1 MKKLVILII
10 VFIILVGC
18 NNKEEEIVD
27 ALLFKDNVEVYSKI
41 KLSDIIDFD
50 IKEDFEIDTKK
61 IGLKEI
67 DFEYT
72 EENETKKGTV
82 KLNILDSTPP
92 YIGIGNYY
100 NHIINTNFTFDK
112 DVICGDNYDKDV
124 KCEIVGDYDLNSL
137 GETDLKVVAKD
148 SSNNITEKE
157 FILRIIEKPNKNKE
171 EVYLT
176 LDEINKNKPKDAT
189 VMIDVS
195 KWQEDINW
203 QDVKNSGIDYAM
215 LRLGTQKG
223 IDQDSVLDSY
233 FDKNIS
239 EAQKVGIKVGVYYYS
254 YANDIEDSKE
264 QAKWVIE
271 NLKDYNLD
279 LPVAFDWECW
289 NFFNDFDISFYDLN
303 EIARVF
309 LTEIENAG
317 YKAIN
322 YGSKNYMEN
331 IWALDEYD
339 TWLAHYTEKTD
350 YTRKYIMWQFTDKG
364 KIPGIKNKT
373 DVNYYFNN

>member
-137 GETDLKVVAKD
+137 GETNLKVVAKD

-157 FILRIIEKPNKNKE
+157 FTLRIIEKPNKNKE

-176 LDEINKNKPKDAT
+176 LNEINKNKPKDAT
-189 VMIDVS
+189 IMIDVS

-233 FDKNIS
+233 FDKNIT

-264 QAKWVIE
+264 QAEWVIE

-331 IWALDEYD
+331 IWSLDEYD

>member
-72 EENETKKGTV
+72 EENETKKGIV
-82 KLNILDSTPP
+82 KLNVIDSTPP

-137 GETDLKVVAKD
+137 GETNLKVVAKD

-157 FILRIIEKPNKNKE
+157 FTLRIIEKPNKNKE
-171 EVYLT
+171 EVYLKH
-176 LDEINKNKPKDAT
+176 L
-189 VMIDVS
+189 
-195 KWQEDINW
+195 
-203 QDVKNSGIDYAM
+203 
-215 LRLGTQKG
+215 L
-223 IDQDSVLDSY
+223 
-233 FDKNIS
+233 
-239 EAQKVGIKVGVYYYS
+239 
-254 YANDIEDSKE
+254 
-264 QAKWVIE
+264 
-271 NLKDYNLD
+271 
-279 LPVAFDWECW
+279 
-289 NFFNDFDISFYDLN
+289 
-303 EIARVF
+303 
-309 LTEIENAG
+309 
-317 YKAIN
+317 
-322 YGSKNYMEN
+322 
-331 IWALDEYD
+331 
-339 TWLAHYTEKTD
+339 WLSD
-350 YTRKYIMWQFTDKG
+350 
-364 KIPGIKNKT
+364 
-373 DVNYYFNN
+373 

>member
-10 VFIILVGC
+10 AFIILVGC

-82 KLNILDSTPP
+82 KLNILDSTSP

-137 GETDLKVVAKD
+137 GETNLKVVAKD

-157 FILRIIEKPNKNKE
+157 FTLRIIEKPNKNKE

-176 LDEINKNKPKDAT
+176 LNEINKNKPKDAT
-189 VMIDVS
+189 IMIDVS

-223 IDQDSVLDSY
+223 IDQDSVIDSY
-233 FDKNIS
+233 FDKNIT

-271 NLKDYNLD
+271 NLKDYNID

-331 IWALDEYD
+331 IWLIDEYD

-350 YTRKYIMWQFTDKG
+350 YTKEYIMWQFTDKG